1 MHFDQVSLHFMTSR
15 TIMGAAAIAL
25 TITVTATKKRLPTR
39 IHTTHLVRIAKIV
52 YKAIPMVSQI
62 CMLTSG

>member
-15 TIMGAAAIAL
+15 TITGAAAIAL

-39 IHTTHLVRIAKIV
+39 IHTTHLVHIVTIV
-52 YKAIPMVSQI
+52 YLAILMVSQ
-62 CMLTSG
+62 MRMSKSG